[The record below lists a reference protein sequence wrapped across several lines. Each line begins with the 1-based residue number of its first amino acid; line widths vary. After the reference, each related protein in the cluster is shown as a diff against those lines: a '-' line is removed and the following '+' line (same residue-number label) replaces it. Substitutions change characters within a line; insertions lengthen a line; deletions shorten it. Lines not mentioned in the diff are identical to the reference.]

1 MAIHLEALPL
11 TSHCLV
17 LTSRCACCELQV
29 NEAAEIIYDLVDPDA
44 NLIFGAVV
52 DPSMQDEVSITL
64 IATGVGPKDP
74 AYAQSLHL
82 NQQQAAPAPPVS
94 NSRATSPAAAPA
106 AAAAQNG
113 NCHAPVRQHM
123 PAEQQQQQ
131 GAGSRPNVVVERPA
145 ASQPRVR
152 ADVPTGGVEIPA
164 FLRRL
169 NKK

>member
-1 MAIHLEALPL
+1 MPL
-11 TSHCLV
+11 L
-17 LTSRCACCELQV
+17 LLQV

-52 DPSMQDEVSITL
+52 DPAMDDEVSITL

-74 AYAQSLHL
+74 SYAASLQPAAGAAAPHAVSPSAAAAAAAAASNGSHAAPVRQHL
-82 NQQQAAPAPPVS
+82 PAEQQAG
-94 NSRATSPAAAPA
+94 PA
-106 AAAAQNG
+106 AAAAAGNG
-113 NCHAPVRQHM
+113 NK
-123 PAEQQQQQ
+123 
-131 GAGSRPNVVVERPA
+131 PNVVVERPA
-145 ASQPRVR
+145 AAQPRVR

>member
-1 MAIHLEALPL
+1 
-11 TSHCLV
+11 
-17 LTSRCACCELQV
+17 V

-82 NQQQAAPAPPVS
+82 NQQQAAPAAPVS

-106 AAAAQNG
+106 AAAAAQNG
-113 NCHAPVRQHM
+113 NGHAPVRQHM
-123 PAEQQQQQ
+123 PAEQQQQ

-145 ASQPRVR
+145 AAQPRVR

>member
-1 MAIHLEALPL
+1 M
-11 TSHCLV
+11 
-17 LTSRCACCELQV
+17 

-82 NQQQAAPAPPVS
+82 TQQAVAAPAAPAS
-94 NSRATSPAAAPA
+94 ASSRATSPAAAA
-106 AAAAQNG
+106 AGQNG
-113 NCHAPVRQHM
+113 NGHAPVRQHM
-123 PAEQQQQQ
+123 PAEQQQQAA
-131 GAGSRPNVVVERPA
+131 AGSRPNVVVERPA
-145 ASQPRVR
+145 AAQPRVR